1 MNTYFWQFDATTPTQ
16 TPEAPGGY
24 GYISKCYQLRKM
36 QSYAVHCVVPRINDL
51 PGIRVSNLMAFL
63 RMNEIERLPAPERIY
78 LANLEQ
84 ALGGFVSRIPSTL
97 PDDVV
102 DEELIA
108 RATVTIFLAIAARC
122 AIDAGIKQNISVTQ
136 REFDLLAREA
146 LHAARKA
153 TTTFN

>member
-1 MNTYFWQFDATTPTQ
+1 
-16 TPEAPGGY
+16 
-24 GYISKCYQLRKM
+24 
-36 QSYAVHCVVPRINDL
+36 
-51 PGIRVSNLMAFL
+51 MAFP
-63 RMNEIERLPAPERIY
+63 RMNEIEGLPAPERIY

-84 ALGGFVSRIPSTL
+84 ALSGFVSRIPSTL
-97 PDDVV
+97 PDDIV

-136 REFDLLAREA
+136 REFGLLAREA

-153 TTTFN
+153 ATTFN